1 MSWKSLGPG
10 KFSFSGAIIPWAEQ
24 FQKWFKEDTKNS
36 EGIVYESYFSAL
48 VFSYARFAKEKWNS
62 EWLGG
67 RKVRALEAFA
77 ETEEDGTLKVKLFD
91 TLDYLAEN
99 LSHEDRKAW
108 EKPCRAQAKST
119 LKIA

>member
-10 KFSFSGAIIPWAEQ
+10 KFSFSGAIITWAEL
-24 FQKWFKEDTKNS
+24 FQKWFREDTKNKK
-36 EGIVYESYFSAL
+36 GIVYESYFSAL
-48 VFSYARFAKEKWNS
+48 VFSYARFAKDKWNS

-67 RKVRALEAFA
+67 RKVRVLDSLV
-77 ETEEDGTLKVKLFD
+77 ETDEDGTLKVKLFD

-99 LSHEDRKAW
+99 LSSEDRKAW
-108 EKPCRAQAKST
+108 EKPCRAQARST